1 MPIPSAPASRRS
13 AARLLCAVWMG
24 SFPALAGATESADGA
39 ALYQLPEP
47 GSYGLPVIDRVGR

>member
-1 MPIPSAPASRRS
+1 
-13 AARLLCAVWMG
+13 MG
-24 SFPALAGATESADGA
+24 SLSALAGATESADGA